1 MSEGA
6 TVRDRRP
13 VHVHGGGEVLECG
26 PAPSAAEAGL
36 VLVHGRG
43 GSPEDMLSLGR
54 LLGADGVKMRAPRA
68 AGGTW
73 YPLSFLAPL
82 ADNEPGLSSGLLRL
96 AEITAE
102 LEESG
107 LARERQI
114 LLGFSQGACL
124 ALEFVARNP
133 GRFGGVVGLSG
144 GLIGPLGSARD
155 YAGSLAGTPVFLGSS
170 DPDPY
175 VPWDRVRETAVV
187 LGGMGAVVDI
197 RRYPGMGHTVNEE
210 EMAVARSLV
219 TGVRDG
225 AIEAGG

>member
-6 TVRDRRP
+6 TIRDRRP
-13 VHVHGGGEVLECG
+13 VHVHGDGEVLERG

-54 LLGADGVKMRAPRA
+54 LLGADGVTLRAPRA
-68 AGGTW
+68 AGATW

-82 ADNEPGLSSGLLRL
+82 GDNEPGLSSGLLRL

-144 GLIGPLGSARD
+144 GLIGPPGSARD
-155 YAGSLAGTPVFLGSS
+155 YTGSLAGTPVFLGSS
-170 DPDPY
+170 DPDPH
-175 VPWDRVRETAVV
+175 VPWDRVRETAAV

-225 AIEAGG
+225 AIEAGR